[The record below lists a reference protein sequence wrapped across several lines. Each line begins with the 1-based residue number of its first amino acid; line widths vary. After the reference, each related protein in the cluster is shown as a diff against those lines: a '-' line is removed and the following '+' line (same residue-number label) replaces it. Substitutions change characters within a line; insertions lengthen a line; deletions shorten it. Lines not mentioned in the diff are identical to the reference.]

1 MRAHDR
7 AVQPPAHPCLVA
19 CLGLIARLQLL
30 LQLPH
35 KHVHQVLFDSLHRA
49 RVEELR
55 RQARLAQPRPA
66 RRNSGCTQREGADTA
81 PAAPIAASAAASHSR
96 GGGRSGR
103 GGRGGRGRKSAATKA
118 AQKASLAAFLAA
130 KYGTE
135 GSRTARAAA
144 DQQAGSDGAD
154 GEVQI
159 LGEQT
164 WQDRDAAAR
173 EAAVELEE

>member
-1 MRAHDR
+1 MAS
-7 AVQPPAHPCLVA
+7 PAWSFEHHGV
-19 CLGLIARLQLL
+19 
-30 LQLPH
+30 
-35 KHVHQVLFDSLHRA
+35 
-49 RVEELR
+49 
-55 RQARLAQPRPA
+55 
-66 RRNSGCTQREGADTA
+66 
-81 PAAPIAASAAASHSR
+81 
-96 GGGRSGR
+96 
-103 GGRGGRGRKSAATKA
+103 RGRKSAATKA
-118 AQKASLAAFLAA
+118 AQKASLAAFQ
-130 KYGTE
+130 YGTE